1 MSATPATPARRR
13 PLTAPQ
19 SGIWFGHEADPTRRR
34 FTAGQYVQFHGAID
48 EELFERALRG
58 VVAGSESLRA
68 RFEPTADGAV
78 QIIED
83 AADWPLHRQDLRHH
97 EDPAAAAR
105 AFLAAELAH
114 PYDLTARPP
123 FDHFLLR
130 TGEAEY
136 LWYLRIH
143 HILCDGVGGAG
154 LMRRVA
160 AEYTALHAGEPPST
174 GVHDPLQALLDD
186 DAAYRASARFR
197 TDAAFWAEESAGLGD
212 PPRLAGGRSAPTG
225 SGPRPPVAVRAELSA
240 ERWAAVR
247 ERVGAGWTALFP
259 AALAV
264 ALHADTGEGTA
275 VIGLGVRGR
284 DAALARRALGMTANV
299 VPLRLAV
306 DPAATVGGLV
316 AATADRVRAALR
328 RQRYRFE
335 DLLRD
340 TAAARGDR
348 PLIGPTLNLLPLDLG
363 LRFGGIPATVHEVS
377 PGLPEDFALGVYDN
391 GRATLPVF
399 ADAVGDYPEDTVRA
413 HLDRVLDLVT
423 ALAEAPEGLPVGRL
437 RTGSAVALPAPRP
450 APAPAPDRTGQDG
463 DTLVSLFEQQAAT
476 RPRAPA
482 VVLGETVLTY
492 RELDLRADRL
502 ARRLA
507 ARGVRRGDLVGVALP
522 RSPDLVVALLGVQK
536 AGAGYLPLDPDYPV
550 ERLRATIEDAAPRL
564 VVTDDSA
571 RAALPDGVET
581 LPVDGADEPA
591 DRTRPQRPGPD
602 GVAYVIHTSGSTGR
616 PKGVLVTHRNVTRL
630 LATTADRFGFGP
642 DDTWTLFHSY
652 AFDFSVWELWGA
664 LLHGGRLVVVPR
676 DTARSPEE
684 FLRLLAD
691 ERVTVLNQTPSAF
704 TQLAA
709 ADAAHPG
716 PSARLALRY
725 VIFGGEQL
733 EPWRLAD
740 WYLRHPQDAPRLVN
754 MYGITETTVH
764 VTAGDL
770 DAAAVASG
778 AATIGRPLPDLR
790 AYLLDA
796 ALRPVPDGLPGELY
810 VAGPGLARGYLG
822 RPALTAARFTAD
834 PYGPPGSRMY
844 RSGDRARRRPD
855 GELEHLGRTDR
866 QVKIRG
872 YRIEP
877 GEIEAVLAALPG
889 ISGAAVLATER
900 EPGHKALTAY
910 LLGTEEAVRAAAD
923 HARASL
929 PDHLVPAAFVA
940 VEAFPLTANGK
951 LDEHRLRALEARA
964 ADGRGRAPSGEHETR
979 LHRLF
984 GELLGA
990 EGFGADESFFAL
1002 GGDSLSANRL
1012 VVRARA
1018 ELPAELSAGLTIRDV
1033 FAAPTVAGLAARIGA
1048 RGAARR
1054 GEAAAGRE
1062 LPQRPQAGPRPE
1074 RIPLSHAQ
1082 RGLWFLHRLG
1092 EQASTYHIPLAARL
1106 TGPLDLAALR
1116 AAAGDVQ
1123 QRHESLRTVFPAT
1136 DGQPYQRILDDPPLP
1151 LTVRHLDP
1159 AGLDAA
1165 VHEEVHRPFDLE
1177 QGLPWRLVV
1186 FTAGPGTHLLLIV
1199 LHHITADE
1207 QSLGPLTRDL
1217 AVGYAAR
1224 ARGRAP
1230 EWPRLPLQYADFTLW
1245 QGRELGPADE
1255 PDSPLATELAH
1266 WRQTL
1271 HGAPERTALPVDH
1284 EPPPGAALRG
1294 AAAEFQWDAELV
1306 AAAAE
1311 LAAGRGATLFM
1322 VLHAAV
1328 ACLLARSGA
1337 GTDLVLGTVT
1347 AGRADPAL
1355 DDLVGYFAQPLA
1367 LRTDLSG
1374 RPGFAELVDRV
1385 RHADLTAF
1393 AHDQAPFDRVVD
1405 ALAPDR
1411 ELGRHPLF
1419 QVMITLHGGRR
1430 PALTLPGLSGAP
1442 HRFERVMAKF
1452 PLLFEFAEQPDGT
1465 VRGVLEYSTGHF
1477 RPETADRLAQGLGRL
1492 LAAALADPAAPVDTL
1507 GPLDLP
1513 GSLDLPGTLDLSDT
1527 PGPAGRPLPASVAAR
1542 PQPVT
1547 RPEGGSPAEE
1557 QLRTLFG
1564 SVLGR
1569 SRPGPSEGFFRL
1581 GGDSILAIQLATRAR
1596 SAGVLITPKDVFT
1609 HQTPRALAAAAAVV
1623 PDGVRAPA
1631 ARPAVPAPPGG
1642 VLPPTPIADWL
1653 AARGGPI
1660 HGYAQSLL
1668 CEVPPGATEHTLSA
1682 ALQQLVDH
1690 HDALRTRLTGAP
1702 GEPLA
1707 FEIRSAGTVPA
1718 APLLHRIDLAREG
1731 LATAPGRDPA
1741 PALLELVAEQRHDA
1755 RRRLDPYRGELL
1767 RAVWFDGDQGGLLLM
1782 VIHHLAV
1789 DGVSW
1794 RILLDDLA
1802 RAHRAAADGHPA
1814 DLAAVPVTAADW
1826 ARALRA
1832 AEADPAVAADRDH
1845 WHGLLTAG
1853 TGTIGTR
1860 PLDRTRDTVA
1870 GAATL
1875 RTTLG
1880 GGPTAALL
1888 TDLPDRLGAAVPEIL
1903 LGALAAA
1910 LRGWRARGADGPL
1923 LVDVEGHGRD
1933 PELAALDGLDL
1944 SRTLGWFTVIHPV
1957 LLDTGPAGPDT
1968 GGAARADDPA
1978 RVDDLAPA
1986 DELARAVAA
1995 ARRRLRAT
2003 PHRGLTYGLLQ
2014 RSGTLPHRP
2023 APIAF
2028 NYLGRF
2034 DTTRRGPWQ
2043 PVPGT
2048 LRGEADPTLPLA
2060 HTLSV
2065 DAFVETGPD
2074 GPRLRVEWAWPA
2086 GVLAADAVAELA
2098 ARWEQALTTL
2108 SSVGPPRAGGPAA
2121 AAQPE
2126 APAEAPVEAPAEAA
2140 VLLPATPLQAGLLFH
2155 SRYAAH
2161 DGRRDPYL
2169 VQLVLDLTGAIDPER
2184 LQDAA
2189 RRLLAR
2195 HPQLAGAFTSGES
2208 GPPRQVVPVEV
2219 TLPWRTVDL
2228 TGRAEGEQSADA
2240 RRLVAED
2247 RRPFSVDTPPL
2258 IRFTLLR
2265 LAADRWRLVF
2275 THHHLLLD
2283 GWSVPIV
2290 LRELL
2295 ALHQGVD
2302 LPPAPSYRRYLDW
2315 LAGRDD
2321 AAARGAWRVALAG
2334 AEPTRVGRPAPA
2346 GGEGADDG
2354 PSTSVFT
2361 LPAGLTAGLRARAA
2375 QWEVTLGSLVTTAW
2389 ALVLSHLTGRDDVLF
2404 GTTVAQRPA
2413 ELPEADRL
2421 VGLLINTVPV
2431 RARLH
2436 PGEPLR
2442 ELAARLQRERTA
2454 LLDHEHLGLTEVE
2467 EAAGAG
2473 RLFDSSLVFENYP
2486 LDEAGFVEPAP
2497 GLRIGAVEPF
2507 DGTHYPLSLVV
2518 LPRRGGLDVRLQLRP
2533 AELDR
2538 YLDADRLRTLLTAA
2552 CAALAGSGADA
2563 LTTGRVDLLPPVQ
2576 RAGLRAWGTGP
2587 AADAEPV
2594 SVGARFERL
2603 AADHPDRIALRHV
2616 DGATANATGTAT
2628 TTYGALNA
2636 DANRLAHHLAGLG
2649 VRPGT
2654 RVAVRLPRCPEVPVA
2669 MLALAKLGAVCVPLH
2684 PGFPAER
2691 LRALAAEAGA
2701 ELLLDAEVL
2710 AAVRRAG
2717 GSAGNPGVEVP
2728 PGQVAQLLYTSGS
2741 TGRPKGVAVTHR
2753 NILALADD
2761 PLWHGPDHDRVLFH
2775 SPHAWD
2781 AMVYELLM
2789 PLLTGRQVVVAP
2801 PGELTPADYARA
2813 VERGGATA
2821 AWLTA
2826 GLFDLLTEQ
2835 IPAALARLR
2844 LICTGG
2850 DVVPPAALARARRA
2864 APGQRLLDL
2873 YGPVESTTFALG
2885 HEVPA
2890 GPVREGEA
2898 VPIGRPLAGTR
2909 VLLLDAALRPVPP
2922 GVPGEI
2928 HLGGEGLA
2936 AGYHGAPARTAERFV
2951 ADPYGPPG
2959 GRLYRTGDLGR
2970 WDTEGRLHFL
2980 GRADRQVKI
2989 NGFRIEPGEIE
3000 AALCAEPEVTA
3011 ARVVPHGAG
3020 PAGRSLVGY
3029 VVADRPVAAG
3039 ELRRRLA
3046 GRLPRHLVPAVLVPV
3061 DALPL
3066 DANGKVDTTALGPP
3080 QRSAP
3085 GPTRSP
3091 RREVLAALFAE
3102 VLRVPAVAPEDD
3114 FFALGGNSIAAMR
3127 LAGRIR
3133 STLGVDVP
3141 LGELFDAPT
3150 VAGLDHRLD
3159 RTARTD
3165 GTGGS
3170 APALGDRTARPDRLP
3185 LAPAQLRLWTAN
3197 YLGEHRPDYLTTLAL
3212 DLTGGLDPAALRA
3225 ALGDLVARHEA
3236 LRTVLPYG
3244 PDGPEQR
3251 ILAPAD
3257 APPADADLAEAFLAA
3272 VPSAAPRFLD
3282 VPPERLDAWIA
3293 AELDRGFDLLTE
3305 PPLRTALLRSGPD
3318 RHTLLLVLHHAT
3330 VDGHALEP
3338 LLADLRSAYRARA
3351 AGGAPRWPSPA
3362 VQYADHALWLRR
3374 RLGDEDRPESPAA
3387 RQAAYWKGALAALP
3401 PWRGLPDATGA
3412 PGAGPGAAGTV
3423 RFALDLRE
3431 HRRLAAAARACSAG
3445 TGMVVQAAFAAA
3457 LGDLG
3462 AGHDLPIGVPLAG
3475 RDDEVLDGVVGC
3487 LVNTVVLRVD
3497 TSGAPTARTLVGRV
3511 RERLL
3516 AAHTHQDLP
3525 FDRVVELVNP
3535 ARQAGRQPLF
3545 GVALSH
3551 LVRAEPADGGRWADA
3566 VTVAERPVPVAR
3578 TAVDLLLQLV
3588 ERRTAD
3594 GAPGGLE
3601 CALVHALDGCDE
3613 PTARRVVAA
3622 FRRRVTEF
3630 CDELNNES
3638 NDEVNVEVNVELNVE
3653 LNGELDDEPADE
3665 LNDLAHVHDHN
3676 HEVRAR

>member
-1 MSATPATPARRR
+1 MPTRRH

-19 SGIWFGHEADPTRRR
+19 TGIWFGHEADPTRRR
-34 FTAGQYVQFHGAID
+34 YTAGQYVQIHGAID

-58 VVAGSESLRA
+58 VVAGSESMRV

-78 QIIED
+78 QIVED
-83 AADWPLHRQDLRHH
+83 AADWPLHRLDLRHH

-105 AFLAAELAH
+105 EFTTAGLAH
-114 PYDLTARPP
+114 AYDLTAGPP
-123 FDHFLLR
+123 FDFHLLR

-136 LWYLRIH
+136 LWYLRMH
-143 HILCDGVGGAG
+143 HILCDGVGAAG

-160 AEYTALHAGEPPST
+160 AEYTALRAGEPAGT
-174 GVHDPLQALLDD
+174 GVHDPLSALLDD

-197 TDAAFWAEESAGLGD
+197 TDAEFWAEELAGLAD
-212 PPRLAGGRSAPTG
+212 PPRLAGGRGGLTG
-225 SGPRPPVAVRAELSA
+225 SGATGSGARPPVAVRTELSA

-247 ERVGAGWTALFP
+247 ERAGAGWTTLFP

-264 ALHADTGEGTA
+264 ALHADTGERA
-275 VIGLGVRGR
+275 AAIGLGVRGR
-284 DAALARRALGMTANV
+284 DAALARRAFGMTANV

-306 DPAATVGGLV
+306 DPAGTVADLV
-316 AATADRVRAALR
+316 SATADRVRAALR

-335 DLLRD
+335 DMLRD
-340 TAAARGDR
+340 TAAVRGDR
-348 PLIGPTLNLLPLDLG
+348 PLVGPTLNLLPLDLG
-363 LRFGGIPATVHEVS
+363 LRFDGIPATVHEVS

-391 GRATLPVF
+391 GRDTLPVF
-399 ADAVGDYPEDTVRA
+399 ADAVGAYGEDTVRA
-413 HLDRVLDLVT
+413 HLDRLLDLVT
-423 ALAEAPEGLPVGRL
+423 ALAEAPDGLPVGRL
-437 RTGSAVALPAPRP
+437 CAGGGGALPVPAPVPVP
-450 APAPAPDRTGQDG
+450 APAGADQDG
-463 DTLVSLFEQQAAT
+463 DTLVSLFERQAAA
-476 RPRAPA
+476 RPDAPA
-482 VVLGETVLTY
+482 VVLGETVLSY
-492 RELDLRADRL
+492 RELDRRADRL

-507 ARGVRRGDLVGVALP
+507 ARGVRRGDLVGVALH
-522 RSPDLVVALLGVQK
+522 RSPELVAALLGVQK
-536 AGAGYLPLDPDYPV
+536 AGAGYLPLDPDYPA
-550 ERLRATIEDAAPRL
+550 ERLRATIDDAAPRL

-571 RAALPDGVET
+571 WAALPDGVES
-581 LPVDGADEPA
+581 LPVDGGDEPA
-591 DRTRPQRPGPD
+591 DREQAVPERPGPD
-602 GVAYVIHTSGSTGR
+602 SVAYVIHTSGSTGR

-684 FLRLLAD
+684 FLHLLAD
-691 ERVTVLNQTPSAF
+691 ERVTVVNQTPSAF

-725 VIFGGEQL
+725 VVLGGEQL

-740 WYLRHPQDAPRLVN
+740 WYLRHPDDAPRLVN

-770 DAAAVASG
+770 DAAAT
-778 AATIGRPLPDLR
+778 AAGTATVGEALPDLR
-790 AYLLDA
+790 VHLLDA

-822 RPALTAARFTAD
+822 RPALTAGRFVAD
-834 PYGPPGSRMY
+834 PFGPPGTRMY

-900 EPGHKALTAY
+900 EPGHRTLTAY
-910 LLGTEEAVRAAAD
+910 LLGTREAVREAAD
-923 HARASL
+923 RAPQVL
-929 PDHLVPAAFVA
+929 PQHLVPAALHA
-940 VEAFPLTANGK
+940 VDAFPLTANGK
-951 LDEHRLRALEARA
+951 LDEHRLRALATA
-964 ADGRGRAPSGEHETR
+964 PADGRGDGRDGGRGRAPRGERELR

-984 GELLGA
+984 AELLGA
-990 EGFGADESFFAL
+990 DGFGADESFFAL
-1002 GGDSLSANRL
+1002 GGDSLTANRL

-1018 ELPAELSAGLTIRDV
+1018 ELPAELTIRDV

-1048 RGAARR
+1048 RSGTGRGAA
-1054 GEAAAGRE
+1054 EAVPPAGSE
-1062 LPQRPQAGPRPE
+1062 RPQAGPRPE
-1074 RIPLSHAQ
+1074 RIPLSYAQ

-1092 EQASTYHIPLAARL
+1092 DQESTYHVPLAARL

-1123 QRHESLRTVFPAT
+1123 RRHESLRTVFPAT
-1136 DGQPYQRILDDPPLP
+1136 DGRPSQRILADPPVP
-1151 LTVRHLDP
+1151 LTVRHLEPD
-1159 AGLDAA
+1159 ALDAA
-1165 VHEEVHRPFDLE
+1165 FAEEVHRPFDLE
-1177 QGLPWRLVV
+1177 AGPPWRLAVLG
-1186 FTAGPGTHLLLIV
+1186 AGPEEHVLLIV

-1207 QSLGPLTRDL
+1207 QSLLPLTRDL
-1217 AVGYAAR
+1217 AAGYAAR
-1224 ARGRAP
+1224 ARGRTP

-1245 QGRELGPADE
+1245 QHRMLGAGDDPG
-1255 PDSPLATELAH
+1255 SPLVAELAH
-1266 WRQTL
+1266 WRAVL
-1271 HGAPERTALPVDH
+1271 SGAPERTALPVDH
-1284 EPPPGAALRG
+1284 EPPAGAALRG
-1294 AAAEFQWDAELV
+1294 AAAEFHWDAELV
-1306 AAAAE
+1306 SAALE
-1311 LAAGRGATLFM
+1311 LAARQGATLFM

-1347 AGRADPAL
+1347 AGRAEPAL

-1374 RPGFAELVDRV
+1374 RPGFAELLDRV

-1393 AHDQAPFDRVVD
+1393 AHDRAPFDRVVD

-1419 QVMITLHGGRR
+1419 QVMITLHAGRR
-1430 PALTLPGLSGAP
+1430 PVVTLPGLVGRP
-1442 HRFERVMAKF
+1442 YRPERVMAKF
-1452 PLLFEFAEQPDGT
+1452 PLLFEFTEQPDGT
-1465 VRGVLEYSTGHF
+1465 VHGVLEYSTGHF
-1477 RPETADRLAQGLGRL
+1477 HPETAERLAQGLGRL
-1492 LAAALADPAAPVDTL
+1492 LAGALADPSAPFDALDAPDVLDALGASGAAGAPAAPAADSSRPAA
-1507 GPLDLP
+1507 G
-1513 GSLDLPGTLDLSDT
+1513 
-1527 PGPAGRPLPASVAAR
+1527 PGPGPDGGSD
-1542 PQPVT
+1542 
-1547 RPEGGSPAEE
+1547 GGSPAEE

-1564 SVLGR
+1564 TVLGR
-1569 SRPGPSEGFFRL
+1569 ERPGPSEGFFRL

-1596 SAGVLITPKDVFT
+1596 AAGVPITPKDVFT
-1609 HQTPRALAAAAAVV
+1609 HQTPRALATAA
-1623 PDGVRAPA
+1623 GGAPA
-1631 ARPAVPAPPGG
+1631 ARPAVPAPSGG
-1642 VLPPTPIADWL
+1642 SLPSVPSGGPLAPTPIADWL

-1668 CEVPPGATEHTLSA
+1668 CEVPPGATEQTLRT
-1682 ALQQLVDH
+1682 ALHHLVDH
-1690 HDALRTRLTGAP
+1690 HDALRMRLTGAP

-1707 FEIRSAGTVPA
+1707 FEVRPAGSVPA
-1718 APLLHRIDLAREG
+1718 APLLHRIDLDREG
-1731 LATAPGRDPA
+1731 LPLGPDGDPGPA
-1741 PALLELVAEQRHDA
+1741 VLELVAEQRRDA

-1767 RAVWFDGDQGGLLLM
+1767 RAVWFDGRHSGLLLV

-1802 RAHRAAADGHPA
+1802 QAHQAATSGRPA
-1814 DLAAVPVTAADW
+1814 ALAPVPVTAADW
-1826 ARALRA
+1826 SRALRA
-1832 AEADPAVAADRDH
+1832 AEVDPAVAADRTH

-1860 PLDRTRDTVA
+1860 PLNRARDTTA
-1870 GAATL
+1870 GAESL
-1875 RTTLG
+1875 RTTLDG
-1880 GGPTAALL
+1880 GATAALL

-1910 LRGWRARGADGPL
+1910 LRGWRARTTGGPL

-1933 PELAALDGLDL
+1933 PELPALDGLDL

-1957 LLDTGPAGPDT
+1957 LLDVGPAEPAAPGPVC
-1968 GGAARADDPA
+1968 ADD
-1978 RVDDLAPA
+1978 LS
-1986 DELARAVAA
+1986 RAVAA
-1995 ARRRLRAT
+1995 ARERLRAT
-2003 PHRGLTYGLLQ
+2003 PHRGLTYGLL
-2014 RSGTLPHRP
+2014 RRCGTLPARS

-2048 LRGEADPTLPLA
+2048 LRGESDPALPLA

-2065 DAFVETGPD
+2065 DAFVEAGPD
-2074 GPRLRVEWAWPA
+2074 GPQLRVEWAWPT
-2086 GVLAADAVAELA
+2086 GVLDAESVGELA
-2098 ARWEQALTTL
+2098 ARWEQALTAPL
-2108 SSVGPPRAGGPAA
+2108 PGRGGGADTSGGSAA
-2121 AAQPE
+2121 AAV
-2126 APAEAPVEAPAEAA
+2126 AEV
-2140 VLLPATPLQAGLLFH
+2140 LPATPLQSGLLFH
-2155 SRYAAH
+2155 SRYAVR
-2161 DGRRDPYL
+2161 DGHRDPYV
-2169 VQLVLDLTGAIDPER
+2169 VQLALDLTGAIDPER
-2184 LQDAA
+2184 LHEAA
-2189 RRLLAR
+2189 RRLLVR
-2195 HPQLAGAFTSGES
+2195 HPQLAGAFTTGES
-2208 GPPRQVVPVEV
+2208 GPPQQVVPAAVA
-2219 TLPWRTVDL
+2219 LPWRSLDL
-2228 TGRAEGEQSADA
+2228 ADRPEPERSVAA
-2240 RRLVAED
+2240 RRYAEED
-2247 RRPFSVDTPPL
+2247 RRPFAVDTPPL

-2295 ALHQGVD
+2295 VLHQGAD
-2302 LPPAPSYRRYLDW
+2302 LPPAPSYRAYLDW
-2315 LAGRDD
+2315 LAGQDD
-2321 AAARGAWRVALAG
+2321 AAARDAWRAALAG
-2334 AEPTRVGRPAPA
+2334 AEPTRVGRP
-2346 GGEGADDG
+2346 GRDGETGQDGRAAAADE
-2354 PSTSVFT
+2354 PSTTVFT
-2361 LPAGLTAGLRARAA
+2361 LPAELTAGLRARAA
-2375 QWEVTLGSLVTTAW
+2375 RWEVTLGSLVSTAW
-2389 ALVLSHLTGRDDVLF
+2389 VLVLSHLTGRDDVLF

-2413 ELPEADRL
+2413 ELPDAERL

-2442 ELAARLQRERTA
+2442 ELAVRLQRERTE
-2454 LLDHEHLGLTEVE
+2454 LLDHEHLGLAAVE
-2467 EAAGAG
+2467 EAVGAG

-2486 LDEAGFVEPAP
+2486 LDETGFAEPVP
-2497 GLRIGAVEPF
+2497 GLRIGAVEPY

-2518 LPRRGGLDVRLQLRP
+2518 LPRRDGLDVRLQLRP

-2538 YLDADRLRTLLTAA
+2538 HLDADRLRTLLTTA
-2552 CAALAGSGADA
+2552 CATLAGPGADA

-2587 AADAEPV
+2587 SAAAEPS

-2603 AADHPDRIALRHV
+2603 AADHPDRVALRHG
-2616 DGATANATGTAT
+2616 DGTTVATTTPPHATPPYAT
-2628 TTYGALNA
+2628 TTYGELNA

-2654 RVAVRLPRCPEVPVA
+2654 RVALQLPRSPEVPVA

-2684 PGFPAER
+2684 QAFPAER
-2691 LRALAAEAGA
+2691 LRALAAEAGT
-2701 ELLLDAEVL
+2701 ELLLDAALV
-2710 AAVRRAG
+2710 AAARQAG
-2717 GSAGNPGVEVP
+2717 GSPGNPGPAVS

-2761 PLWHGPDHDRVLFH
+2761 PLWYGPDHDRVLFH

-2781 AMVYELLM
+2781 LMVYELLM

-2801 PGELTPADYARA
+2801 PGELAPADYVRA
-2813 VERGGATA
+2813 VEQGGVTA

-2826 GLFDLLTEQ
+2826 GLFDVLTEQ

-2850 DVVPPAALARARRA
+2850 DVVPPAAVARARRA
-2864 APGQRLLDL
+2864 APDQRLLDL

-2885 HEVPA
+2885 YEIPA
-2890 GPVREGEA
+2890 GPVREDEA

-2936 AGYHGAPARTAERFV
+2936 EGYHGAPARTAERFI

-2959 GRLYRTGDLGR
+2959 GRLYRTGDLGH
-2970 WDTEGRLHFL
+2970 WDVEGRLHFL
-2980 GRADRQVKI
+2980 GRADRQLKI

-3000 AALCAEPEVTA
+3000 AALCAEPGVTA

-3029 VVADRPVAAG
+3029 VVADRPLAVG

-3046 GRLPRHLVPAVLVPV
+3046 ERLPRHLVPAVLVPV

-3066 DANGKVDTTALGPP
+3066 DANGKVDTAALRPP
-3080 QRSAP
+3080 PEQPAP
-3085 GPTRSP
+3085 APARTP

-3102 VLRVPAVAPEDD
+3102 VLRVPSVAPEDD

-3141 LGELFDAPT
+3141 LSELFDEPT

-3159 RTARTD
+3159 RAARTD
-3165 GTGGS
+3165 RRGPA
-3170 APALGDRTARPDRLP
+3170 APVLGDRTTRPERLP

-3251 ILAPAD
+3251 VLDPAD
-3257 APPADADLAEAFLAA
+3257 ALVEAAAEPRPA
-3272 VPSAAPRFLD
+3272 D

-3305 PPLRTALLRSGPD
+3305 PPLRTALLRSAPD
-3318 RHTLLLVLHHAT
+3318 RHTLLLVLHHVA

-3338 LLADLRSAYRARA
+3338 LLADLRSAYEARA
-3351 AGGAPRWPSPA
+3351 AGRAPVWPAPA
-3362 VQYADHALWLRR
+3362 VQYADCALWLRE
-3374 RLGDEDRPESPAA
+3374 RLGDETHPDSPAA
-3387 RQAAYWKGALAALP
+3387 RQAAYWSGELAALP
-3401 PWRGLPDATGA
+3401 PWRGLPGATGDPA
-3412 PGAGPGAAGTV
+3412 AGPGAAGTV
-3423 RFALDLRE
+3423 RFALDPAA

-3445 TGMVVQAAFAAA
+3445 TGMLLQAAFAAA

-3462 AGHDLPIGVPLAG
+3462 AGHDLAIGVPLAG
-3475 RDDEVLDGVVGC
+3475 RDDEAVDGVVGC

-3497 TSGAPTARTLVGRV
+3497 TSPRSAGDAATGTPSARTLVGRV

-3516 AAHTHQDLP
+3516 AAHAHQDLP

-3535 ARQAGRQPLF
+3535 AREAGRQPLF
-3545 GVALSH
+3545 GAAVSH
-3551 LVRAEPADGGRWADA
+3551 LVRADPAGDRRWAGA
-3566 VTVAERPVPVAR
+3566 VTVAERAVPAAR

-3588 ERRTAD
+3588 ERRTAA

-3630 CDELNNES
+3630 CDELNDAPV
-3638 NDEVNVEVNVELNVE
+3638 NDVSS
-3653 LNGELDDEPADE
+3653 
-3665 LNDLAHVHDHN
+3665 N
-3676 HEVRAR
+3676 HEMRSR